1 MKSTLALLVIAIAA
15 LPTFSQSPQ
24 ITVSKDLD
32 SSGMDTIF
40 IQEIKLW
47 KTLQMDDR
55 SAVKAYLSP
64 DFLSV
69 TATLQTRDQF
79 ANSFKGCKVGPLNL
93 QNHTTRALGLEA
105 VAISYRL
112 HVEMTC
118 KKESVVEDS
127 NATTTWVRQKDKSW
141 LAILHTESPV
151 NPAP

>member
-1 MKSTLALLVIAIAA
+1 MKSTLAVLALAIAA

-24 ITVSKDLD
+24 ITVAKDLD

-40 IQEIKLW
+40 VQEIKLW

-55 SAVKAYLSP
+55 SAFKAYLST

-69 TATLQTRDQF
+69 KATLQTRDQF
-79 ANSFKGCKVGPLNL
+79 VSSFRDCKIGPLNL
-93 QNHTTRALGLEA
+93 QNHTTRAIGLDA

-127 NATTTWVRQKDKSW
+127 NATTTWVRQKDNRW
-141 LAILHTESPV
+141 LAILHTESPI
-151 NPAP
+151 NPAQ